1 MDVDDYSRAH
11 LRSDGAKVERGR
23 GRSTMRCVTSV
34 LLFAGT
40 TEATQIA
47 ETLVCDY
54 HVDVLSSLAGV
65 TTEPVKRFGRVRS
78 GSFGGT
84 EGLIRHLRTQPV
96 DAIVDAT
103 HPFAAV
109 MPFHVAAAAKTTSI
123 PHCRIVRPAWVPTS
137 EDDWIDVDDLAGAA
151 EALRAHGACRVLLS
165 IGRQGVAHFADLD
178 DWFLIRA
185 IERPDEAP
193 RHHQLILSRG
203 PFDLDAE
210 RELLRRHHIDV
221 MVTKN
226 AGGDSTSAKL
236 LAARE
241 LGVRV
246 VMVAR
251 PSQPDVTTV
260 SKVAQAVSWLDE
272 VVGLSAAS

>member
-1 MDVDDYSRAH
+1 M
-11 LRSDGAKVERGR
+11 GW
-23 GRSTMRCVTSV
+23 VTSI

-47 ETLVCDY
+47 ETLVRDH

-65 TTEPVKRFGRVRS
+65 TTDPVQRFGRIRS

-109 MPFHVAAAAKTTSI
+109 MPFHVAAAAKATSI
-123 PHCRIVRPAWVPTS
+123 PHCRVVRPAWVPTS
-137 EDDWIDVDDLAGAA
+137 EDHWTEVVDLVGAA
-151 EALRAHGACRVLLS
+151 EALRAHGARRVMLS

-185 IERPDEAP
+185 IEGPDEVP
-193 RHHQLILSRG
+193 RHHQLIMSRG
-203 PFDLDAE
+203 PFALESE
-210 RELLRRHHIDV
+210 RELLRTHRIDV
-221 MVTKN
+221 IVTKN
-226 AGGDSTSAKL
+226 SGGDSTSAKL
-236 LAARE
+236 ICARE
-241 LGVRV
+241 LGIHV

-251 PSQPDVTTV
+251 PRQPDVTTV

-272 VVGLSAAS
+272 VVGLSAASYVRGV